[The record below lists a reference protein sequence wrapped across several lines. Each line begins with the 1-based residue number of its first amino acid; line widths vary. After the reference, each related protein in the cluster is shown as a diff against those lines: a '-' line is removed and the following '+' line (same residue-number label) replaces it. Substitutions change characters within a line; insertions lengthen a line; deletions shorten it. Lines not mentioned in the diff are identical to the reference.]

1 MKNLKPIDP
10 FDIIFAQRLRLLMT
24 EHSTKQT
31 DLAEHLGLT
40 RQAISKYA
48 DGSVLPNIE
57 NLQKICEFFNV
68 SSDYMIGLSNSESV
82 VDEERYCSDFTGL
95 NTNSIKVLNSISN
108 HDTEEEKILQKLLN
122 SILINKDGLIILA
135 KKIIGCYNA
144 YVVEHNDNISS
155 NDTNTGAVQF
165 DYRTSRFLACDWFD
179 DIIEDI
185 VLTMYEEKRGN
196 NGNKN
201 K

>member
-1 MKNLKPIDP
+1 MKNQKSISEAERT
-10 FDIIFAQRLRLLMT
+10 FTERLNSLMKNKNIT
-24 EHSTKQT
+24 QAM
-31 DLAEHLGLT
+31 LADVLGVS
-40 RQAISKYA
+40 RQAVSTYSKGDISPDFEK
-48 DGSVLPNIE
+48 LK
-57 NLQKICEFFNV
+57 KICEFFKV
-68 SSDYMIGLSNSESV
+68 STDYMLGISNSESIIA
-82 VDEERYCSDFTGL
+82 EERLCSEFTGL
-95 NTNSIKVLNSISN
+95 STNSIKVLNSISN
-108 HDTEEEKILQKLLN
+108 HYTEEEKILQKLLN

-155 NDTNTGAVQF
+155 TDTNTGTAQF

-196 NGNKN
+196 NGNEN